1 MNGNRLQTADA
12 APRSPLDV
20 VSTTVP
26 ESSGE
31 MSPIRKE
38 TCVAELRRIALLI
51 GQDLSFCREV
61 IRGIR
66 AYALRKS
73 DWAIRNGPP
82 DVEIIPSLREWKP
95 DGIIAELFHAE
106 FARKLLRMRKP
117 VVDTAFWLP
126 NLKIPVVDV
135 DHAAVGRMAAEY
147 LLSLSLTRFAF
158 FGSALAEYSRVRQQS
173 FQQRL
178 REAGY
183 ETAICHGEYLREAPT
198 TTSWKKM
205 ESQTRR
211 WLRQL
216 PKPVGLFASN
226 DVLARSL
233 TDTCSQLGLHVPDE
247 VALLGV
253 DNDELECLLTSPP
266 LSSIAI
272 PGGRIGYEAAK
283 LLDQT
288 MDGPAS
294 GTASKGTVPFSLRRK
309 LGHSADRVFLP
320 PIRVVARQ
328 STDTMATGD
337 PVVMAALRYI
347 HSAAIEGVNVAG
359 VVHATSVGRR
369 ELERKFRAILGRS
382 VLQELRRVRIEQ
394 AQKLLAGTDLPM
406 PAIAKLSGF
415 SSAHRLTIVF
425 HRLCGMPPT
434 AYRRQS
440 QIRD

>member
-1 MNGNRLQTADA
+1 MEDMAT
-12 APRSPLDV
+12 
-20 VSTTVP
+20 
-26 ESSGE
+26 
-31 MSPIRKE
+31 
-38 TCVAELRRIALLI
+38 LRRIALLM
-51 GQDLSFCREV
+51 GQDLGFCRDV

-66 AYALRKS
+66 AYAIRKP

-82 DVEIIPSLREWKP
+82 DVGILPSLREWKP
-95 DGIIAELFHAE
+95 DGIIAELFHSE
-106 FARKLLRMRKP
+106 FARRLLRMNKP

-126 NLKIPVVDV
+126 NLKVRVVDV

-147 LLSLSLTRFAF
+147 LVSLNLERFAF
-158 FGSALAEYSRVRQQS
+158 FGSASAEYSRIRLQS
-173 FQQRL
+173 FRQRL
-178 REAGY
+178 REAGF
-183 ETAICHGEYLREAPT
+183 EITICHGEYLREAPT

-216 PKPVGLFASN
+216 PKPVGIFASN

-233 TDTCSQLGLHVPDE
+233 ADMCSQLGLHIPDE

-253 DNDELECLLTSPP
+253 DDDELECLLTSPP

-272 PGGRIGYEAAK
+272 PGERIGYEAAK
-283 LLDQT
+283 LLDQA
-288 MDGPAS
+288 M
-294 GTASKGTVPFSLRRK
+294 KGKR
-309 LGHSADRVFLP
+309 SAAGRVLLP

-337 PVVMAALRYI
+337 PVVIAALRYI
-347 HSAAIEGVNVAG
+347 HSAATEGANVAN
-359 VVHATSVGRR
+359 VVHATGVGRR
-369 ELERKFRAILGRS
+369 ELERKFRAIVGRS

-394 AQKLLAGTDLPM
+394 AQKLLASTDLPM
-406 PAIAKLSGF
+406 PAIARLSGF
-415 SSAHRLTIVF
+415 SSAHRLAIVF
-425 HRLCGMPPT
+425 HRTCGMPPT

>member
-1 MNGNRLQTADA
+1 MELEDNPEANRPMA
-12 APRSPLDV
+12 
-20 VSTTVP
+20 
-26 ESSGE
+26 
-31 MSPIRKE
+31 K
-38 TCVAELRRIALLI
+38 LRHIALLI
-51 GQDLSFCREV
+51 GQDLSFSREV

-66 AYALRKS
+66 AYAIGKS

-82 DVEIIPSLREWKP
+82 QVEILPSLREWKP
-95 DGIIAELFHAE
+95 DGVIAELCHAG
-106 FARKLLRMRKP
+106 FARRLLRMRKP

-126 NLKIPVVDV
+126 NLSAPVVDV
-135 DHAAVGRMAAEY
+135 DQAAVGRMAAEY
-147 LLSLSLTRFAF
+147 LLSLHLKRFAF
-158 FGSALAEYSRVRQQS
+158 FGSSSAEYSRIRQQS

-178 REAGY
+178 REAGH
-183 ETAICHGEYLREAPT
+183 EAAVCHGEYLREAPT

-233 TDTCSQLGLHVPDE
+233 ADMCSQLGLHVPDE

-272 PGGRIGYEAAK
+272 PGERIGYEAAK
-283 LLDQT
+283 LLDKA
-288 MDGPAS
+288 MDGKRIA
-294 GTASKGTVPFSLRRK
+294 ANHL
-309 LGHSADRVFLP
+309 FLP

-328 STDTMATGD
+328 STDVMATGD
-337 PVVMAALRYI
+337 PLVMAALRYI
-347 HSAAIEGVNVAG
+347 HSAAIEGINVAS
-359 VVHATSVGRR
+359 VVQATGAGRR

-415 SSAHRLTIVF
+415 SSAHRLAIVF
-425 HRLCGMPPT
+425 HSICGIPPT

>member
-1 MNGNRLQTADA
+1 MH
-12 APRSPLDV
+12 
-20 VSTTVP
+20 
-26 ESSGE
+26 
-31 MSPIRKE
+31 K
-38 TCVAELRRIALLI
+38 LRHIALLI

-82 DVEIIPSLREWKP
+82 QVEILSSLREWKP
-95 DGIIAELFHAE
+95 DGIIAELFQPE
-106 FARKLLRMRKP
+106 FARRLLRMRKP

-126 NLKIPVVDV
+126 NLRVPVVDV
-135 DHAAVGRMAAEY
+135 DHVAVGRMAAEY
-147 LLSLSLTRFAF
+147 LLSLNLTRFAF
-158 FGSALAEYSRVRQQS
+158 FGSASAEYSRVRQRS

-178 REAGY
+178 REAGH
-183 ETAICHGEYLREAPT
+183 EIAICHGEYLREAPT

-205 ESQTRR
+205 ELQTRR
-211 WLRQL
+211 WLREL

-233 TDTCSQLGLHVPDE
+233 ADMCSQLGLHVPDD

-272 PGGRIGYEAAK
+272 PGERIGYEAAK
-283 LLDQT
+283 LLDKA
-288 MDGPAS
+288 MS
-294 GTASKGTVPFSLRRK
+294 GSGADAKGTVPFSLRRK
-309 LGHSADRVFLP
+309 LGQSPRKLGQWPCRLFLA

-328 STDTMATGD
+328 STDILATGD

-347 HSAAIEGVNVAG
+347 HSAAVEGINVAS
-359 VVHATSVGRR
+359 VVKATGAGRR

-394 AQKLLAGTDLPM
+394 AQKLLADTDLSM

-415 SSAHRLTIVF
+415 SSAHRLAIVF
-425 HRLCGMPPT
+425 HRVCGMPPT

>member
-1 MNGNRLQTADA
+1 MH
-12 APRSPLDV
+12 
-20 VSTTVP
+20 
-26 ESSGE
+26 
-31 MSPIRKE
+31 K
-38 TCVAELRRIALLI
+38 LRHIALLI

-82 DVEIIPSLREWKP
+82 QVEILSSLREWKP
-95 DGIIAELFHAE
+95 DGIIAELFHPQ
-106 FARKLLRMRKP
+106 FARRLLRMRKP

-126 NLKIPVVDV
+126 NLRVPVVDV
-135 DHAAVGRMAAEY
+135 DHVAVGRMAAEY
-147 LLSLSLTRFAF
+147 LLSLNLTRFAF
-158 FGSALAEYSRVRQQS
+158 FGSASAEYSRVRQRS

-178 REAGY
+178 RQAGY
-183 ETAICHGEYLREAPT
+183 DIAICHGEYLREAPT

-233 TDTCSQLGLHVPDE
+233 ADMCSQLGLHVPDD

-272 PGGRIGYEAAK
+272 PGERIGYEAAK
-283 LLDQT
+283 LLDKS
-288 MDGPAS
+288 MSRPRAEVAEKPAV
-294 GTASKGTVPFSLRRK
+294 KETVPLSLRPK
-309 LGHSADRVFLP
+309 LGQSPCRVFLP

-328 STDTMATGD
+328 STDILATGD

-347 HSAAIEGVNVAG
+347 HSAAMEGINVAS
-359 VVHATSVGRR
+359 VVKATGAGRR

-394 AQKLLAGTDLPM
+394 AQKFLADTDLSM

-415 SSAHRLTIVF
+415 SGAHRLAIVF
-425 HRLCGMPPT
+425 HRVCGMPPT
-434 AYRRQS
+434 AYRRRS